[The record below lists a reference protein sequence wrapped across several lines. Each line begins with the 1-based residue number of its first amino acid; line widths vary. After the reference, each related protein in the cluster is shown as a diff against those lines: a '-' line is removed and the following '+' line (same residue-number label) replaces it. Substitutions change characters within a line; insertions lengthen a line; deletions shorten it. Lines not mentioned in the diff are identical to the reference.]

1 MGVGPRWKYA
11 EREDFEWAVEQL
23 LIREHSEA
31 SVVRIP
37 DDRGGD
43 KGIDILVDYPARRIV
58 YQLKFYT
65 DGLSSNETTRKSQI
79 KGSFDSAMKLTPRP
93 DEWVLVIPCKY
104 KDSIVTYVTDKL
116 VAKVQGAKP
125 EFAMIDQPALDAKLL
140 DNPDLLDMFSRD
152 SHFESLVKIHRA
164 EESVLDGGVTDLS
177 SRLRGLDRVV
187 ASQDEHWTLDYSSYQ
202 GTTIVSPRA
211 KHPRAAEI
219 SPLGVRFG
227 IDIAEADDTLTGSI
241 RDALDFGAPG
251 EVVLP
256 ANVIKDFTWFGP
268 EFMSPAGELSEVHI
282 GEAPGIQHLEGK
294 AVRLSTYD
302 GAGLETAAQEG
313 TITRCARGLNGYAI
327 TAGFHRSL
335 RITMLVP
342 FAPGD
347 TGSSSITLDTT
358 GCEPREVHRG
368 IGLRQA
374 IRQAETIHI
383 HLDGKK
389 LSTLR
394 IDEYPDE
401 IDDSE
406 LRTTADIARDLDIV
420 QDRTGSIFAM
430 PTEISGLERIWLRIL
445 RIILDGGIA
454 PIPRTTLNGHTH
466 PGGEINPELCA
477 SLAVFHNATVQ
488 LFDRPLQLRAPLA
501 YFHPKTS
508 IQALGARDSA
518 GSIPFQTAGA
528 DNTVFLA
535 YLGNVVKTTTEITP
549 WGLSGIDEPPV
560 PKLNPK
566 SEAPTHTRQ
575 SQP

>member
-1 MGVGPRWKYA
+1 MR
-11 EREDFEWAVEQL
+11 
-23 LIREHSEA
+23 
-31 SVVRIP
+31 
-37 DDRGGD
+37 
-43 KGIDILVDYPARRIV
+43 ARA
-58 YQLKFYT
+58 Q
-65 DGLSSNETTRKSQI
+65 
-79 KGSFDSAMKLTPRP
+79 
-93 DEWVLVIPCKY
+93 
-104 KDSIVTYVTDKL
+104 
-116 VAKVQGAKP
+116 
-125 EFAMIDQPALDAKLL
+125 
-140 DNPDLLDMFSRD
+140 
-152 SHFESLVKIHRA
+152 
-164 EESVLDGGVTDLS
+164 
-177 SRLRGLDRVV
+177 RLRNHR
-187 ASQDEHWTLDYSSYQ
+187 
-202 GTTIVSPRA
+202 R
-211 KHPRAAEI
+211 
-219 SPLGVRFG
+219 
-227 IDIAEADDTLTGSI
+227 
-241 RDALDFGAPG
+241 
-251 EVVLP
+251 
-256 ANVIKDFTWFGP
+256 
-268 EFMSPAGELSEVHI
+268 
-282 GEAPGIQHLEGK
+282 
-294 AVRLSTYD
+294 
-302 GAGLETAAQEG
+302 
-313 TITRCARGLNGYAI
+313 
-327 TAGFHRSL
+327 FHRSL

-518 GSIPFQTAGA
+518 GSIPSKRQAPTTPSSSPTRKRRQNDHR
-528 DNTVFLA
+528 DNT
-535 YLGNVVKTTTEITP
+535 LGTLRNRRTTSPKTQSEKRGSDAHPAVTTVTNA
-549 WGLSGIDEPPV
+549 LRSAV
-560 PKLNPK
+560 PQLLDA
-566 SEAPTHTRQ
+566 EH
-575 SQP
+575 